1 MTTIATKT
9 VRKASRAVQA
19 GLHGMRPLSAVALL
33 LSLAWGQAHALSL
46 GRLTVQSALGE
57 PLRAEIAIPDISPDE
72 AASLKA
78 TLASPEAFK
87 AAGVEYN
94 AGLANVRVVF
104 EQRGDGRAALVLTTN
119 RPLTEPFL
127 DLILE
132 ANWANGKVSRDYTLL
147 LDPPVLKAAAP
158 ASQPVTVNEAAV
170 PAALSTPPAPP
181 TTARAPA
188 PQPVQ
193 PRPERVATPKV
204 VAPAPA
210 PVTAPS
216 IGSDTPQQVVVKPGD
231 TAGKIAAATKPSGIS
246 LDQMLL
252 ALLGT
257 NPQAFIERNVNRLRA
272 GAVLTM
278 PTAEQAS
285 ATPPQQAT
293 QAIVAQSRD
302 FNAFR
307 AKLAANVPAV
317 PVAQRTRQ
325 SAGKLEARVED
336 KQASTATPDKLQLS
350 KGSVTAGGKA
360 TPEET
365 LAKSRESQAAA
376 ARAAEVAKNLDD
388 LAKLTG
394 KAAPAGT
401 TAAPTAGSASA
412 AAAPGLPVVAGGAT
426 LPAASEAASTPPAP
440 PVAPAAVASAPAAS
454 AVEKPAPAAS
464 APVKAPVPA
473 PAESED
479 FLGSYGFLLGLG
491 ALLALLGGLAL
502 FRARQRRNES
512 RPSAF
517 MDSLVRADPMYGSSG
532 GQRIDTR
539 EKDSGASSMGFSPSQ
554 LDAAADVDPVV
565 EAEVYLAYGRDVQA
579 EEILKEAMRTYPTRV
594 SIHVKLAEIY
604 AKRRDTKSFGAA
616 ASQVAA
622 LTQSTGPDWVHV
634 QSLSQQ
640 LDPSTVLLQPE
651 ATATPVAPSAAPTP
665 PAQTPAPIPAAAPAS
680 APMATT
686 GELPPLDMDLEFS
699 PAADLKPAAPSV
711 AQSIEP
717 STTPATLDMLD
728 FKLDQ
733 LDLVSSQD
741 NPAANTGVSEERLQ
755 VKLELASEFMAIG
768 DDEGARALV
777 QEVLAEATGDL
788 KTRAQKL
795 LTSLR

>member
-1 MTTIATKT
+1 MTTIASKT
-9 VRKASRAVQA
+9 VGKATRAVQA
-19 GLHGMRPLSAVALL
+19 GLHAIRPLSALALL
-33 LSLAWGQAHALSL
+33 LGLAWGQAHALSL

-57 PLRAEIAIPDISPDE
+57 PLRAEIAIPDITPDE

-78 TLASPEAFK
+78 ALASPEAFK

-104 EQRGDGRAALVLTTN
+104 EQRGDGRAVLVLTTN

-147 LDPPVLKAAAP
+147 LDPPVLKATAP
-158 ASQPVTVNEAAV
+158 ASQPVPVNEAAV
-170 PAALSTPPAPP
+170 PATPSTPPAPP
-181 TTARAPA
+181 TTARTRA

-193 PRPERVATPKV
+193 PRPQRASAPKAA
-204 VAPAPA
+204 APAPA
-210 PVTAPS
+210 AVTAPS
-216 IGSDTPQQVVVKPGD
+216 LDTDTPQQVVVKPGD
-231 TAGKIAAATKPSGIS
+231 TAGKIAAATKPAGIS

-257 NPQAFIERNVNRLRA
+257 NPQAFIEQNVNRLRA
-272 GAVLTM
+272 GAVLNV
-278 PTAEQAS
+278 PTTEQAA

-317 PVAQRTRQ
+317 PVAEPTRQ

-350 KGSVTAGGKA
+350 KGSVAAGGKA

-376 ARAAEVAKNLDD
+376 TRAAEVTKNLDD
-388 LAKLTG
+388 LAKLNG

-401 TAAPTAGSASA
+401 TPTPTAGPASA
-412 AAAPGLPVVAGGAT
+412 ATATGLPIVAGNAT
-426 LPAASEAASTPPAP
+426 LPASTAASTPAVP
-440 PVAPAAVASAPAAS
+440 PAVASAPAAS
-454 AVEKPAPAAS
+454 EAAKPAPVAV
-464 APVKAPVPA
+464 APVKAPAPA
-473 PAESED
+473 PAESEG
-479 FLGSYGFLLGLG
+479 FLDSYGVLLGLG

-517 MDSLVRADPMYGSSG
+517 MDSLVQADPMYDSSG

-579 EEILKEAMRTYPTRV
+579 EEILKEAMRAYPTRV

-604 AKRRDTKSFGAA
+604 AKRRDTKSFEAA

-622 LTQSTGPDWVHV
+622 LTQSTGPDWAHV

-640 LDPSTVLLQPE
+640 LDPSTVLLPPE
-651 ATATPVAPSAAPTP
+651 APATPASPSDLTTADKPPALTPTP
-665 PAQTPAPIPAAAPAS
+665 AVVTISPPMAS
-680 APMATT
+680 AS
-686 GELPPLDMDLEFS
+686 ELPPLDMDLEFAS
-699 PAADLKPAAPSV
+699 LADLKPPPVAPSV
-711 AQSIEP
+711 AERIEP
-717 STTPATLDMLD
+717 STAPAALDMLD

-733 LDLVSSQD
+733 LNMISSPD
-741 NPAANTGVSEERLQ
+741 SPTANCGVSAERLE

>member
-1 MTTIATKT
+1 MTTMATQS
-9 VRKASRAVQA
+9 VRKSSRLAPGRAQRM
-19 GLHGMRPLSAVALL
+19 GPLSVLAVA

-46 GRLTVQSALGE
+46 GRLSVQSALGE
-57 PLRAEIAIPDISPDE
+57 PLRAEIAISDITPDE

-94 AGLANVRVVF
+94 PGLASIRVVY

-147 LDPPVLKAAAP
+147 LDPPVLKATAP
-158 ASQPVTVNEAAV
+158 ASPTPPVTEAAV
-170 PAALSTPPAPP
+170 PPAPNAAAAP
-181 TTARAPA
+181 LATARAPA

-193 PRPERVATPKV
+193 PRPGRAPTPQAA
-204 VAPAPA
+204 APAPA
-210 PVTAPS
+210 PITPPS
-216 IGSDTPQQVVVKPGD
+216 VGSGTPQQVVVKPGD
-231 TAGKIAAATKPSGIS
+231 TAGRIAAASKPTGIS

-252 ALLGT
+252 AMLGA

-317 PVAQRTRQ
+317 PVAEPARK

-336 KQASTATPDKLQLS
+336 KQASAATPDKLQLS

-360 TPEET
+360 TAEET
-365 LAKSRESQAAA
+365 LAKNRESQDAA
-376 ARAAEVAKNLDD
+376 ARAAELNKNLDA

-394 KAAPAGT
+394 KTAPAGT
-401 TAAPTAGSASA
+401 AAATSAGPASASAPGGLPIAAGSATLPASTPASLPAQPTASA
-412 AAAPGLPVVAGGAT
+412 AAA
-426 LPAASEAASTPPAP
+426 S
-440 PVAPAAVASAPAAS
+440 
-454 AVEKPAPAAS
+454 KPAPVAV
-464 APVKAPVPA
+464 APVKAPTPA
-473 PAESED
+473 PAEPD
-479 FLGSYGFLLGLG
+479 GFLDNYGFLLGLG

-517 MDSLVRADPMYGSSG
+517 MDSLVQADPMYGSSG

-539 EKDSGASSMGFSPSQ
+539 EKDSGDSTMGFSPSQ

-604 AKRRDTKSFGAA
+604 AKRRDTKSFEAA
-616 ASQVAA
+616 SSQVAA
-622 LTQSTGPDWVHV
+622 LTQSTGPDWAHV
-634 QSLSQQ
+634 QSLRQQ
-640 LDPSTVLLQPE
+640 LDPSTVLLPPE
-651 ATATPVAPSAAPTP
+651 ETAPPPVVAPPE
-665 PAQTPAPIPAAAPAS
+665 PAAAPVS
-680 APMATT
+680 APAVASPPTAAAS
-686 GELPPLDMDLEFS
+686 ELPPLDMDLTFS
-699 PAADLKPAAPSV
+699 PVAEPRPAAAPSV
-711 AQSIEP
+711 AEHMAS
-717 STTPATLDMLD
+717 STTPAPLDMLD

-733 LDLVSSQD
+733 LDMVSAPDS
-741 NPAANTGVSEERLQ
+741 PAASSGVGAERLEI
-755 VKLELASEFMAIG
+755 KLELASEFMAIG

-777 QEVLAEATGDL
+777 QEVLAEASGDL
-788 KTRAQKL
+788 KARAQKL
-795 LTSLR
+795 LASLR

>member
-1 MTTIATKT
+1 MATKSL
-9 VRKASRAVQA
+9 RKSTRSAWGVAQV
-19 GLHGMRPLSAVALL
+19 MRPLSALALV

-46 GRLTVQSALGE
+46 GRLSVQSALGE
-57 PLRAEIAIPDISPDE
+57 PLRAEIAIPDITPDE

-78 TLASPEAFK
+78 ALASPEAFK

-94 AGLANVRVVF
+94 PGLANIRVVY
-104 EQRGDGRAALVLTTN
+104 EQRGDGRAALILTTS

-147 LDPPVLKAAAP
+147 LDPPALQATTP
-158 ASQPVTVNEAAV
+158 ASQPAPVTEAAV
-170 PAALSTPPAPP
+170 PPAPSAVATPPAI
-181 TTARAPA
+181 ARAPA

-193 PRPERVATPKV
+193 PRPARGATPQTV
-204 VAPAPA
+204 TPAPA
-210 PVTAPS
+210 PVTPPS
-216 IGSDTPQQVVVKPGD
+216 VGSGTPQQVVVKPGD
-231 TAGKIAAATKPSGIS
+231 TAGRIAATNKPPGIS

-252 ALLGT
+252 AMLGT

-272 GAVLTM
+272 GAVLTL

-317 PVAQRTRQ
+317 PVAAPARQ

-336 KQASTATPDKLQLS
+336 KQASATTPDKLQLS
-350 KGSVTAGGKA
+350 KGSVAAGGKA
-360 TPEET
+360 TAEET
-365 LAKSRESQAAA
+365 LAKNRESQDAA
-376 ARAAEVAKNLDD
+376 ARAAELNKNLED
-388 LAKLTG
+388 LTKLTG
-394 KAAPAGT
+394 KTAPAGT
-401 TAAPTAGSASA
+401 SAATAAGPASAATGGGLPVAAGSAT
-412 AAAPGLPVVAGGAT
+412 P
-426 LPAASEAASTPPAP
+426 ASTPASAPTQPA
-440 PVAPAAVASAPAAS
+440 ASAPAAAAAS
-454 AVEKPAPAAS
+454 KPAPVAV
-464 APVKAPVPA
+464 APVKAPTSA
-473 PAESED
+473 PAESDD
-479 FLGSYGFLLGLG
+479 FLDNYGFLLALG

-502 FRARQRRNES
+502 FRARQRRNDN

-517 MDSLVRADPMYGSSG
+517 MDSLVQADPMYGSSG

-539 EKDSGASSMGFSPSQ
+539 EKDSGNSTMGFSPSQ

-604 AKRRDTKSFGAA
+604 AKRRDTTSFQAA
-616 ASQVAA
+616 SSQVAA
-622 LTQSTGPDWVHV
+622 LTQSTGPDWAHV
-634 QSLSQQ
+634 QALSQQ
-640 LDPSTVLLQPE
+640 LDPTNALLQPE
-651 ATATPVAPSAAPTP
+651 ATVLPAPAPAVATAAAPTP
-665 PAQTPAPIPAAAPAS
+665 SVQPPAPAVVSPPVAAAS
-680 APMATT
+680 
-686 GELPPLDMDLEFS
+686 ELPPLDMDLTFS
-699 PAADLKPAAPSV
+699 PVAASKAAADPTAAERMASSA
-711 AQSIEP
+711 AQAP
-717 STTPATLDMLD
+717 LDMLD

-733 LDLVSSQD
+733 LDMVSAPDS
-741 NPAANTGVSEERLQ
+741 PAANSGVSAERLE

-777 QEVLAEATGDL
+777 QEVLAEATGGL
-788 KTRAQKL
+788 RERAQKL